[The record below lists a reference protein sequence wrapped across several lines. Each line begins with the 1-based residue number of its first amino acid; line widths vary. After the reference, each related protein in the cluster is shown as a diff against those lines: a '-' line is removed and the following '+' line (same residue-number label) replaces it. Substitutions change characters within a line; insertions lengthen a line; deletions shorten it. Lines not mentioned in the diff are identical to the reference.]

1 MGNKITNIFH
11 MPRTP
16 VPPGIGI
23 FFQQSNEKL
32 NVILSYLDGMLSK
45 DEEEIFLTSLKSRL
59 LVE

>member
-1 MGNKITNIFH
+1 
-11 MPRTP
+11 MPRIP

-45 DEEEIFLTSLKSRL
+45 DEEEIILTSLKSRL
-59 LVE
+59 GVE